1 MTGTGSRAM
10 VDESKGAKGNLALN
24 SVGSDEGTLSGA

>member
-1 MTGTGSRAM
+1 MTGTRSRAM

-24 SVGSDEGTLSGA
+24 SVGSDKDTLSGA

>member
-10 VDESKGAKGNLALN
+10 VDESKGAKGKLALN
-24 SVGSDEGTLSGA
+24 SVGPDKGALSGA